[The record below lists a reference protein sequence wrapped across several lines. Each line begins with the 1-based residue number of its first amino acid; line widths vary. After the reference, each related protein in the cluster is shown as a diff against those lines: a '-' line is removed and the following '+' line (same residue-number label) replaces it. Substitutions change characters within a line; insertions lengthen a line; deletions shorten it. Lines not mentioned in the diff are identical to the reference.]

1 MSQSAIFKGRTG
13 LEAFVPTDEAP
24 GLDRFG
30 RFVNRRELR
39 VLAGALRQGEKALH
53 VLEATH
59 RRRGLLAATDRRI
72 VFVTTGWLRRREA
85 SWSYTDVAGLK
96 VSRAVD
102 DATLTMTL
110 RDGEAAFTAC
120 RKREAEEFIRAV
132 KARPPPPDAPLDFS
146 PPGSRPK
153 DPETLRKERLGRM
166 LRKGSITKAEYE
178 RMMASER

>member
-1 MSQSAIFKGRTG
+1 MEKDA
-13 LEAFVPTDEAP
+13 AP

-39 VLAGALRQGEKALH
+39 ALERALRQGERAVQ

-72 VFVTTGWLRRREA
+72 VFVTTGWFGRKETT
-85 SWSYTDVAGLK
+85 WSYTDVAGLK
-96 VSRAVD
+96 VVRSVD
-102 DATLTMTL
+102 DATLVLVL

-120 RKREAEEFIRAV
+120 RKAEAEEFIRAV
-132 KARPPPPDAPLDFS
+132 KARPPPPDAPLDFR

-153 DPETLRKERLGRM
+153 DPQTLRREQLDRM
-166 LRKGSITKAEYE
+166 LRKGSITKAEHE
-178 RMMASER
+178 RMVRSLAD